1 MSPTQSAKAQMRS
14 TMRTW
19 RRGLDGAD
27 LTRRSARLVAHVTPL
42 LAPSGLI
49 VGYDAIRGEP
59 DLASLWENC
68 SAAGAPVRRVT
79 SADDPRTLPLDDVTA
94 VVMPALAVT
103 PTGQRLGQGGGWF
116 DRLLARCDTAVTTI
130 AVCFDEQVVDSLAVD
145 GHDRSVDLV
154 VTDQRVIV
162 ASAGDGGQQPT

>member
-19 RRGLDGAD
+19 RRGLDDAA
-27 LTRRSARLVAHVTPL
+27 LARRSARLVAHVVPL
-42 LAPSGLI
+42 LAPRGLI
-49 VGYDAIRGEP
+49 IGYDAIRGEP
-59 DLASLWENC
+59 DLALLWENC
-68 SAAGAPVRRVT
+68 SAAGATGRRVT

-130 AVCFDEQVVDSLAVD
+130 AVCFDEQVVETLAVD
-145 GHDRSVDLV
+145 DHDRSVDLV

-162 ASAGDGGQQPT
+162 ASEGEVGQQPS

>member
-1 MSPTQSAKAQMRS
+1 MSPTQSAKVQMRS
-14 TMRTW
+14 TMRAW
-19 RRGLDGAD
+19 RRSLDDAD
-27 LTRRSARLVAHVTPL
+27 LTRRSARLVANVAPL
-42 LAPSGLI
+42 LAPRGLI
-49 VGYDAIRGEP
+49 IGYDAIRGEP

-68 SAAGAPVRRVT
+68 SAAGATVRRVT

-116 DRLLARCDTAVTTI
+116 DRLLARCDAPVITI
-130 AVCFDEQVVDSLAVD
+130 AVCFDEQVIDTLAVD
-145 GHDRSVDLV
+145 DHDRSVDLV

-162 ASAGDGGQQPT
+162 ATADTTGQQPS